1 LADEAGHFQRQGDGE
16 LIRRLH
22 RTSSALACAGVNDC
36 KTKTKPFLLG
46 SARTPAARAEL
57 QVAICSGS
65 LPVQGANNRLI

>member
-1 LADEAGHFQRQGDGE
+1 
-16 LIRRLH
+16 LH
-22 RTSSALACAGVNDC
+22 RTSSALACAEVNDC

-46 SARTPAARAEL
+46 SARAPAARAEL